1 MNRPLT
7 PAQRHLQRITA
18 ATLQRT
24 AAEAAPDHRHANA
37 YELQLVQLAE
47 HRRQLKSIQS
57 IERKVELKHKLLP
70 LYDAWIDGSLQA
82 NHGAQ
87 DEVLTTLLVW
97 HIDCA
102 SYPRALQIAEY
113 ALRHGLVLPDR
124 YERSLACVLAEEI
137 ADAQLKAHD
146 AGQLIELTT
155 VHRAI
160 ELTDAHDMP
169 DEVRAKLLKA
179 RGIARLGKG
188 DGYAILTAALTD
200 LRRAHVL
207 HDKCGVK
214 KLIEVTE
221 RKLKKITDTA
231 APQAA
236 ASQPSVP
243 REPEAGGQ
251 GDSQNSPTP
260 APTST
265 PASEG

>member
-1 MNRPLT
+1 MTRPLT
-7 PAQRHLQRITA
+7 PAQRHLQRHTA

-24 AAEAAPDHRHANA
+24 DAEAKPDARYATA
-37 YELQLVQLAE
+37 YELQLMQLAE
-47 HRRQLKSIQS
+47 HRRQLKAIQS

-70 LYDAWIDGSLQA
+70 EYDAWIDGSLQA
-82 NHGAQ
+82 DHGAQ

-124 YERSLACVLAEEI
+124 YERTLTCVLAEEI
-137 ADAQLKAHD
+137 ADAQLKASD
-146 AGQLIELTT
+146 AGQPIDYAV
-155 VHRAI
+155 VHRAVV
-160 ELTDAHDMP
+160 LTDAHDMP

-179 RGIARLGKG
+179 RGIARLGFS
-188 DGYAILTAALTD
+188 DGFAGLQDALTD

-207 HDKCGVK
+207 HAKVGVK

-231 APQAA
+231 AAQAA
-236 ASQPSVP
+236 ASAQSVP

-265 PASEG
+265 PEA

>member
-1 MNRPLT
+1 M
-7 PAQRHLQRITA
+7 
-18 ATLQRT
+18 
-24 AAEAAPDHRHANA
+24 
-37 YELQLVQLAE
+37 
-47 HRRQLKSIQS
+47 
-57 IERKVELKHKLLP
+57 
-70 LYDAWIDGSLQA
+70 
-82 NHGAQ
+82 
-87 DEVLTTLLVW
+87 
-97 HIDCA
+97 
-102 SYPRALQIAEY
+102 
-113 ALRHGLVLPDR
+113 
-124 YERSLACVLAEEI
+124 LAEEI

>member
-1 MNRPLT
+1 MTRPLT
-7 PAQRHLQRITA
+7 PAQRHLQRHTA

-24 AAEAAPDHRHANA
+24 DAEAKPDARYATA
-37 YELQLVQLAE
+37 YELQLMQLAE
-47 HRRQLKSIQS
+47 HRRQLKAIQS

-70 LYDAWIDGSLQA
+70 EYDAWIDGTLQA
-82 NHGAQ
+82 DHGAQ
-87 DEVLTTLLVW
+87 DEVLATLLVW

-124 YERSLACVLAEEI
+124 YERTLACVLAEEI

-146 AGQLIELTT
+146 AGQFIELTT

-231 APQAA
+231 AA
-236 ASQPSVP
+236 ASEPSVP

-265 PASEG
+265 PEA

>member
-1 MNRPLT
+1 MTRPLT

-37 YELQLVQLAE
+37 YELQLMQLAE
-47 HRRQLKSIQS
+47 HRRQLKAIQS

-70 LYDAWIDGSLQA
+70 LYDAWIDGSLA
-82 NHGAQ
+82 ADHGAQ

-236 ASQPSVP
+236 TSAPSVP

-251 GDSQNSPTP
+251 GDSQNSTP

-265 PASEG
+265 PPEA

>member
-1 MNRPLT
+1 MTRPLT
-7 PAQRHLQRITA
+7 PVQRHLQRHTA

-24 AAEAAPDHRHANA
+24 EAEAQPDARHATA
-37 YELQLVQLAE
+37 YELQLMQLAE
-47 HRRQLKSIQS
+47 HRRQLKAIQS

-70 LYDAWIDGSLQA
+70 EYDAWIDGTLSA
-82 NHGAQ
+82 DHGAQ

-102 SYPRALQIAEY
+102 SYGRALQIAEY

-137 ADAQLKAHD
+137 ADAQLKGFD
-146 AGQLIELTT
+146 AGKPIDLST

-160 ELTDAHDMP
+160 DLTERHDMP

-179 RGIARLGKG
+179 RGIARLGFG
-188 DGYAILTAALTD
+188 DGFSTLQDALTD

-207 HDKCGVK
+207 HAKVGVK
-214 KLIEVTE
+214 KLIEQTE

-231 APQAA
+231 AAQVAVSA
-236 ASQPSVP
+236 PSVP

-265 PASEG
+265 PEA

>member
-18 ATLQRT
+18 ASLQRT

-47 HRRQLKSIQS
+47 HRRQLKAIQS
-57 IERKVELKHKLLP
+57 IERKIELKHKLLP
-70 LYDAWIDGSLQA
+70 LYDAWIDGSLA
-82 NHGAQ
+82 ADHGAQ

-102 SYPRALQIAEY
+102 SYPRALQVAEY

-137 ADAQLKAHD
+137 ADAQLKGFD
-146 AGQLIELTT
+146 AGQPIDYPV
-155 VHRAI
+155 VHRAVV
-160 ELTDAHDMP
+160 LTDAHDMP

-179 RGIARLGKG
+179 QGLARLGWK
-188 DGYAILTAALTD
+188 DDSYSTLSDALTD
-200 LRRAHVL
+200 LRRAHIL
-207 HDKCGVK
+207 HDKVGVK
-214 KLIEVTE
+214 KLIEQTE

-231 APQAA
+231 AAQAA
-236 ASQPSVP
+236 ASAPIAP

-251 GDSQNSPTP
+251 GDSKNSPTP

-265 PASEG
+265 PEA

>member
-37 YELQLVQLAE
+37 YELQLMQLAE
-47 HRRQLKSIQS
+47 HRRQLKAIQS

-70 LYDAWIDGSLQA
+70 LYDAWIDGSLA
-82 NHGAQ
+82 ADHGAQ

-137 ADAQLKAHD
+137 ADAQLKAAD
-146 AGQLIELTT
+146 AGQPIDLTT

-160 ELTDAHDMP
+160 ELTNAHDMP

-188 DGYAILTAALTD
+188 EGYAIFTAALTD

-207 HDKCGVK
+207 HDKSGVK
-214 KLIEVTE
+214 KLIEITE

-236 ASQPSVP
+236 TSAPSVP

>member
-18 ATLQRT
+18 AALQRT

-47 HRRQLKSIQS
+47 HRRQLKAIQS

-70 LYDAWIDGSLQA
+70 LYDAWIDGSLA
-82 NHGAQ
+82 ADHGAQ

-251 GDSQNSPTP
+251 GDYSPTP